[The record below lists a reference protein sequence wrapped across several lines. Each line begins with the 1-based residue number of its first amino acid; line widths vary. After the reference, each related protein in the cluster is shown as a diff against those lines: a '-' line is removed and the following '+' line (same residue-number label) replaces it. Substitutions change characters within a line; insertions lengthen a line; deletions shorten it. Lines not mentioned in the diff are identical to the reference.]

1 MVNTVD
7 YEVARSRM
15 IKEQLIARD
24 ITDTRVLKAMSVVPR
39 HLFVDEAFWPRA
51 YGNHSLPIGND
62 QTISQPYMVGLIC
75 RELKLPEGKK
85 VLEIGTGSG
94 YQCAVLAMMGY
105 EVCTIERIEDLSQKA
120 QAVIKKLGIKN
131 IRFKIGDGTLGWK
144 EESPFDG
151 IVVTAGAP
159 SVPEIL
165 TEQLNVNGR
174 IVIPVGS
181 RSAQV
186 LQVIIKGERM
196 IEKREAGGCSFVP
209 LLGENGWKSE

>member
-15 IKEQLIARD
+15 IKEQLIAQD

-85 VLEIGTGSG
+85 ILEIGTGSG
-94 YQCAVLAMMGY
+94 YQCAVMAMMGY
-105 EVCTIERIEDLSQKA
+105 EVYTIERIEELSQKA
-120 QAVIKKLGIKN
+120 QAVIKKLGLKN
-131 IRFKIGDGTLGWK
+131 IKFKVGDGTLGWK
-144 EESPFDG
+144 EEAPFDG

-165 TEQLNVNGR
+165 TEQLSINGR
-174 IVIPVGS
+174 IVIPVGNRQS
-181 RSAQV
+181 QI

-196 IEKREAGGCSFVP
+196 IEKREVGGCSFVP